1 MSYIVLLRPLME
13 RMVLVW
19 FIAYLFSQTAVFWN
33 MVRARTTKK
42 DYLYFILLFSA
53 IAITGTQVGIPLDDG
68 AIANIRPLG
77 AIVAG
82 LIGGPWLGAAVGL
95 IAGAHRW
102 YLGGITGFA
111 CGLATIFE
119 GLSGGLINVKLKN
132 NYLSVRAAL
141 LAGVLGELV
150 QILFVLTFTKP
161 FSKALEIE
169 AAVALPMIIVNTVG
183 VIGFVIVIKDVFT
196 KHNGMIISQF
206 NRFVDIERSLSQA
219 LEEGLDELTAGRVL
233 EELLHRTEL
242 KGIFLMQ
249 IDGFL
254 SYRGPQ
260 NELYL
265 VENLQQIADHQT
277 SGKIK
282 LGAHKNA
289 PSYYCVPI
297 RKTIPDNP
305 LLLGVRLSGRAYF
318 DTYVMQF
325 TNGLAELTENQLI
338 ATHAKTLQ
346 HKMALAQLKALK
358 AQIQPHFLFNALSTI
373 SSLCRTDGMQA
384 RQLILDLAS
393 YFRSTI
399 EGDQDYLSVADELE
413 NIQAYLRIEGA
424 RLGDRLHVTYQVAP
438 ECLTEKIPTY
448 LLQPLVENAIKYGIA
463 ELTSNGELTILI
475 EPTQN
480 DMLLMRISNT
490 TAASITC
497 TGGCGQALNNIRSRL
512 LLLYGAAAEFTLTQ
526 NLEGCTHADILLPL
540 GGHL

>member
-1 MSYIVLLRPLME
+1 MSYFVLLRPLME

-53 IAITGTQVGIPLDDG
+53 ISIMGTYVGIPLDDG

-82 LIGGPWLGAAVGL
+82 LIGGPWVGAAVGL

-119 GLSGGLINVKLKN
+119 GLAGGLINVKFRN
-132 NYLSVRAAL
+132 NYLSVRAAFM
-141 LAGVLGELV
+141 AGILGEFI
-150 QILFVLTFTKP
+150 QILFVLSFTKP
-161 FSKALEIE
+161 FSKAMEIE
-169 AAVALPMIIVNTVG
+169 ASVALPMIIVNTVG

-206 NRFVDIERSLSQA
+206 NRFVDIERSLSKA
-219 LEEGLDELTAGRVL
+219 LEEGLDENTSGKVL

-249 IDGFL
+249 LQGFL

-260 NELYL
+260 SEYAFIKTIQDSEHRLPL
-265 VENLQQIADHQT
+265 
-277 SGKIK
+277 GKVK
-282 LGAHKNA
+282 LGTQKNA
-289 PSYYCVPI
+289 PYYYCVAVE
-297 RKTIPDNP
+297 KTIPDNP
-305 LLLGVRLSGRAYF
+305 LILGVRLTGRAYF

-325 TNGLAELTENQLI
+325 TDGLAELTENQLI
-338 ATHAKTLQ
+338 ANHAKTLQ
-346 HKMALAQLKALK
+346 HKIALAQLKALK

-384 RQLILDLAS
+384 RHLIIDLAS

-399 EGDQDYLSVADELE
+399 EGDQDYLTVAAELE
-413 NIQAYLRIEGA
+413 HAQAYLRIENA
-424 RLGDRLHVTYQVAP
+424 RLSERLKVSYHIDPT
-438 ECLTEKIPTY
+438 CLTQKIPTY
-448 LLQPLVENAIKYGIA
+448 LLQPLIENAIKYGIS
-463 ELTSNGELTILI
+463 ELTCQGELNIVIVPVTNNALLI
-475 EPTQN
+475 
-480 DMLLMRISNT
+480 RISNT
-490 TAASITC
+490 TADANTC
-497 TGGCGQALNNIRSRL
+497 IGGCGQALNNIRARL
-512 LLLYGAAAEFTLTQ
+512 SLLYGATAEFSLIQ
-526 NLEGCTHADILLPL
+526 GVDGFTHADIILPI